1 MNTSLVN
8 SEYKK
13 KKIGTH
19 NLLYPTITSSA
30 RVKLVTKVR
39 EGGYDGRFNDSVQFF
54 STGESLRYSWL
65 LQRDANWFGAATIEI
80 RHRVAGTG
88 FTARFPEIFGRF
100 DLRSKRATNFPSTFI
115 NSRLIKRKEKK
126 KKEGSFACS
135 ERTHTRARVKFM
147 DRYGARPAG
156 FF

>member
-13 KKIGTH
+13 KKKIDTH

-65 LQRDANWFGAATIEI
+65 L
-80 RHRVAGTG
+80 
-88 FTARFPEIFGRF
+88 
-100 DLRSKRATNFPSTFI
+100 
-115 NSRLIKRKEKK
+115 
-126 KKEGSFACS
+126 
-135 ERTHTRARVKFM
+135 
-147 DRYGARPAG
+147 
-156 FF
+156 